1 MKESALGA
9 LRKYGVGSCGPPGFY
24 GTFGAF
30 CCSSRR
36 GRLLAPARH
45 AGTRGRQI
53 SARVYFAD
61 SPLID
66 MPTDVHQ
73 QLERNLASFL
83 GQPSAIIYAQSFSC
97 ISSVI
102 PAFAKRSDVLVID
115 RGCNFAIMKGAEVSR
130 SKIVYYEHGVRL
142 ECLVERCPCPLR

>member
-1 MKESALGA
+1 MA
-9 LRKYGVGSCGPPGFY
+9 P
-24 GTFGAF
+24 
-30 CCSSRR
+30 
-36 GRLLAPARH
+36 GRLRMS
-45 AGTRGRQI
+45 RGQQA
-53 SARVYFAD
+53 STDASLCVAD
-61 SPLID
+61 PHLSP
-66 MPTDVHQ
+66 PPSDVHQ

-142 ECLVERCPCPLR
+142 QDARSAELAQRC